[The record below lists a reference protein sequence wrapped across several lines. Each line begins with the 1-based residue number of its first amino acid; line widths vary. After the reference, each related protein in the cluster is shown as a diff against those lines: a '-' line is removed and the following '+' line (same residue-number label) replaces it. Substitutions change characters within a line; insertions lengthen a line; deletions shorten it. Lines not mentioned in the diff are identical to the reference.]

1 MYTPDQLKMMMDLF
15 NNPFLK
21 KGADEFYAH
30 LQREGLESA
39 RKFWM
44 NSSYANMFPD
54 QQFMERLFDF
64 YKNMGFVPL
73 NQYEALQKENTKLKD
88 ENQKL
93 NDQLSEIKSKQ
104 FAEDVAK
111 TQETFKDVLDKQM
124 EINREVTQG
133 FFKALDQYQTK
144 KTKK

>member
-1 MYTPDQLKMMMDLF
+1 LY
-15 NNPFLK
+15 
-21 KGADEFYAH
+21 
-30 LQREGLESA
+30 
-39 RKFWM
+39 
-44 NSSYANMFPD
+44 
-54 QQFMERLFDF
+54 
-64 YKNMGFVPL
+64 L

-93 NDQLSEIKSKQ
+93 NDQLSELKSKQ